1 MQIFDKKYSMQQIL
15 FSGPPDSTY
24 NKNILCS
31 TPNMV
36 RVFIC
41 RLSILLF
48 TLKKFRVQHIKK
60 LLVKPEM

>member
-1 MQIFDKKYSMQQIL
+1 MQIFDKKYSVQQIL
-15 FSGPPDSTY
+15 FSGQPDSAY
-24 NKNILCS
+24 NKNTLCS

-41 RLSILLF
+41 RLSIPLF
-48 TLKKFRVQHIKK
+48 PLKKFRVQHIKK